1 MAITISG
8 TTGIVADNISDAT
21 IQLLQPTGSLLMW
34 PTDTAPTGFLLCNG
48 QAVSRDD
55 YADLFAVIQTTFGA
69 GDESTTFN
77 LPDYRDRMPIGAG
90 TTYSVNSTGGSADAI
105 VVEHNHTAT
114 SSVTDPGHR
123 HSLHQ
128 AGSGYNPGG
137 YSNASPATDDNTGF
151 ATTGITVATTVD
163 STGSSGTNAN
173 LPPYLGIYFI
183 IKT

>member
-8 TTGIVADNISDAT
+8 LTGIVADNISDAT

-34 PTDTAPTGFLLCNG
+34 PKDTAPTGFLLCNG
-48 QAVSRDD
+48 DPVSRET
-55 YADLFAVIQTTFGA
+55 YAGLFDVIGTTFGV

-105 VVEHNHTAT
+105 VVSHTHT
-114 SSVTDPGHR
+114 ITDPGHTHTTTYQYER
-123 HSLHQ
+123 YNTSG
-128 AGSGYNPGG
+128 GSTLTGG
-137 YSNASPATDDNTGF
+137 DGLSSGSNSINSN
-151 ATTGITVATTVD
+151 TTGITVD
-163 STGSSGTNAN
+163 NEGSSGTNAN